1 MAHFT
6 LGPREAS

>member
-6 LGPREAS
+6 LTH

>member
-6 LGPREAS
+6 LEAE